1 MEFTEK
7 QKGRKHMAAK
17 SLSPAGTRK
26 KGVGA
31 MLKRDF
37 MKYKGIYALAVPVLA
52 YFIIFKYIPM
62 YGITIAFKNYVP
74 TKGIFGSDWVGFEHF
89 MRFFKS
95 VYFKRTVLNTLIISV
110 YDVIFGFPAP
120 IIFALLLNEVKN
132 NIFKRTIQTITYL
145 PHFISTVVI
154 AGMIIDFTSQ
164 NGLIN
169 NIIALFGGERTDM
182 LMRPEMFRGIY
193 IISGIWQGVG
203 WGSIIYLSALSSI
216 DQEQYEAAYIDGA
229 NRWQQAINVTLPGI
243 MPTITILFILKI
255 GGLMS
260 VGSEKIL
267 LLYSPVTYETA
278 DVISTFI
285 YRKGLLDMDYSF
297 STAVGLFNS
306 IINIILLSTANALS
320 RKVNETSLW

>member
-1 MEFTEK
+1 
-7 QKGRKHMAAK
+7 MAAK
-17 SLSPAGTRK
+17 SITPSTASKNRK
-26 KGVGA
+26 KSIGA

-37 MKYKGIYALAVPVLA
+37 IKYKGIYTLAIPVLA
-52 YFIIFKYIPM
+52 YFILFKYVPL

-74 TKGIFGSDWVGFEHF
+74 TKGIFGSQWVGFEHF

-95 VYFKRTVLNTLIISV
+95 VYFKRTICNTLLISI

-132 NIFKRTIQTITYL
+132 SVFKRTIQTITYL

-169 NIIALFGGERTDM
+169 NIISLFGFERSDM
-182 LMRPEMFRGIY
+182 LMRPELFRTIHIG
-193 IISGIWQGVG
+193 SGIWQGVG

-229 NRWQQAINVTLPGI
+229 NRWQQAYSITIPGI

-306 IINIILLSTANALS
+306 VINIILLTIANTLS

>member
-1 MEFTEK
+1 
-7 QKGRKHMAAK
+7 MAANPTTSTAAGNKK
-17 SLSPAGTRK
+17 S
-26 KGVGA
+26 VGA

-37 MKYKGIYALAVPVLA
+37 IKYKGIYALAIPVLA
-52 YFIIFKYIPM
+52 YFILFKYVPL

-74 TKGIFGSDWVGFEHF
+74 TKGIFGSEWVGFDHF

-95 VYFKRTVLNTLIISV
+95 VYFGRTIRNTLLISI

-132 NIFKRTIQTITYL
+132 SIFKRTIQTITYL

-169 NIIALFGGERTDM
+169 DIVALFGLERSDM
-182 LMRPEMFRGIY
+182 LMRPELFRTIHIG
-193 IISGIWQGVG
+193 SGIWQGVG

-229 NRWQQAINVTLPGI
+229 NRWQQAWNITIPGI

-306 IINIILLSTANALS
+306 VINIILLTIANTLS